1 MPDLARRSLLASA
14 AALAARPGRAAGRS
28 LDLVLESE
36 AVILDPYATTAAIT
50 RTFGYHVFDTLFATA
65 ENGEIRPQMLAGYEV
80 SADKR
85 IWRFTLRDGLRWHD
99 GASVT
104 AADCTASLRRWMPK
118 DPLGRMLAAAVESMT
133 ATDARSFTVAL
144 KEPFP
149 LMLDVLGKPNAVV
162 PFMLPERLASTPAD
176 KRITE
181 IVGSGPFVFRADLW
195 RPGDRMTLDRNAAY
209 VPRAEPP
216 DFLAGGKIPK
226 VDSLV
231 LRVMPDD
238 GTAANALIAGEVD
251 YVQYVAFDQLDR
263 LARSRGIE
271 LLSLGGIHMFQGNF
285 RLNHAS
291 GPFAD
296 PAVRRVLWHLV
307 DQAETLSAIG
317 IRPPF
322 AAPPC
327 NSFWMC
333 GSPMETQAG
342 AETVRFSVEAARE
355 ALRQTGYKGEP
366 VVMLETSG
374 SISETACRV
383 LAGHMKAAGF
393 TVDEQ
398 PMDWGTV
405 LARRAKKDGWSMF
418 GVYSNGV
425 DMVSPLNHF
434 YVASSCADYPGWSCD
449 SRIPGLLAQFARAET
464 PPARQAL
471 AAEIQRIS
479 YELTPSV
486 MWGQFARPAAYR
498 DRLRGLVK
506 SSFPIFWEVDATSA

>member
-1 MPDLARRSLLASA
+1 MTEVARRTVLAGA
-14 AALAARPGRAAGRS
+14 AALAATRPARASGRS

-65 ENGEIRPQMLAGYEV
+65 ENGEIRPQMVDAWEM
-80 SADKR
+80 SPDKLT
-85 IWRFTLRDGLRWHD
+85 WRFTLRDGLRWHD
-99 GASVT
+99 GAPVT
-104 AADCTASLRRWMPK
+104 AADCVASLRRWMPK
-118 DPLGRMLAAAVESMT
+118 DPLGRMLAAAVAEMK
-133 ATDARSFTVAL
+133 AADARSFTLAL

-162 PFMLPERLASTPAD
+162 PFMLPERLANTPGD

-181 IVGSGPFVFRADLW
+181 VVGSGPFVFRADLW
-195 RPGDRMTLDRNAAY
+195 RPGDRMTLDRNPHY

-216 DFLAGGKIPK
+216 DFLAGGKRPV

-238 GTAANALIAGEVD
+238 ATAANALVAGEVD
-251 YVQYVAFDQLDR
+251 YVQYVAFDQLER
-263 LARSRGIE
+263 LARARNVE
-271 LLSLGGIHMFQGNF
+271 LMGLGGIHMFQGNF

-296 PAVRRVLWHLV
+296 PAIRRVLWHLV

-317 IRPPF
+317 IPAEF
-322 AAPPC
+322 AVPDC
-327 NSFWMC
+327 KSFWMC
-333 GSPMETQAG
+333 GSPLESNAG
-342 AETVRFSVEAARE
+342 TEPARFNVEAARA
-355 ALRQTGYKGEP
+355 ALKQTGYKGEP
-366 VVMLETSG
+366 VVMLEVSA

-383 LAGHMKAAGF
+383 LAGHMREAGF

-405 LARRAKKDGWSMF
+405 LARRAKKDGWSLF

-434 YVASSCADYPGWSCD
+434 YVASACADYPGWSCD
-449 SRIPGLLAQFARAET
+449 TRIPALLTQFGRAEGLD
-464 PPARQAL
+464 ARRAI
-471 AAEIQRIS
+471 AAEVQRIA
-479 YELTPSV
+479 YELVPSV
-486 MWGQFARPAAYR
+486 MWGQFARPAAFR
-498 DRLRGLVK
+498 TRLKGLAR
-506 SSFPIFWEVDATSA
+506 SSFPIFWGVDV